1 MIPLSGTEDFGS
13 DGYMDA
19 QRSALSTRRKF
30 GLGVGDLGFNLYW
43 QSTSLFLLFFYTDV
57 LGIPAETAGLIY
69 MVALVWDAAIDPLI
83 GLIADRTRTRLGRYR
98 PYLLFG
104 APVLALTFVL
114 MFASP
119 REPSGLAVILT
130 TISHVLFR
138 TIYAVVSIPYS
149 SLFARVT
156 RDSAERADLA
166 GFRMVFATL
175 SALVISAGTLP
186 LTHILGGGDPRA
198 GWIGLGAIFGVAG
211 TLIIWTVAWSARGLD
226 AFEGVAAERQPL
238 GAAARSILSNTP
250 LHIVLGVIL
259 VTSFSSVFFQKNVIY
274 YFKYVVGDVATASTA
289 LALMAGVTALAVPV
303 WAWLARGRGKRTAW
317 IAGSGFSIAGLL
329 LWRLADGHGLASLLC
344 ALAVLS
350 IGTAASY
357 VCFWAS
363 VPDTVEYGEWRT
375 GARTESL
382 VFGFVTLAQK
392 AALGFGA
399 GGLGFALKG
408 VGYIANQP
416 QSSAT
421 LVGLKTLMLVVPLA
435 GVLIAVALL
444 LFYRLDPKTHRRL
457 VEEIAARKLDMLIA
471 PIA

>member
-1 MIPLSGTEDFGS
+1 MG
-13 DGYMDA
+13 A
-19 QRSALSTRRKF
+19 QATALSTARKL

-57 LGIPAETAGLIY
+57 LGIPAEIAGLIY
-69 MVALVWDAAIDPLI
+69 MLALVWDAAIDPLI
-83 GLIADRTRTRLGRYR
+83 GLIADRTRTRIGRYR

-104 APVLALTFVL
+104 SPVLALAFVL

-119 REPSGLAVILT
+119 REPAAGAVMLT
-130 TISHVLFR
+130 AAAHVLFR
-138 TIYAVVSIPYS
+138 TVYAVVSIPYS

-186 LTHILGGGDPRA
+186 LTHILGGSDPRR
-198 GWIGLGAIFGVAG
+198 GWIALGAIFGIAG
-211 TLIIWTVAWSARGLD
+211 TLIIVLVAWAARGLD
-226 AFEGVAAERQPL
+226 GVDAPAPQRRPASAVA
-238 GAAARSILSNTP
+238 GSILANTP
-250 LHIVLGVIL
+250 LLITLGVIL

-274 YFKYVVGDVATASTA
+274 YFKYVVGDVGAASTA
-289 LALMAGVTALAVPV
+289 LAMMAGLTALAVPF
-303 WAWLARGRGKRTAW
+303 WAWVARSRGKRPAW
-317 IAGSGFSIAGLL
+317 IAGGGFSIAGLV
-329 LWRLADGHGLASLLC
+329 LWRLADGHGLATLLG
-344 ALAVLS
+344 ALAVMS

-357 VCFWAS
+357 VCFWAI

-375 GARTESL
+375 GVRTESF

-399 GGLGFALKG
+399 GGLGFALKA
-408 VGYIANQP
+408 VGYAANKP
-416 QSSAT
+416 QSAAT
-421 LVGLKTLMLVVPLA
+421 LSGLKTLMLAVPLT
-435 GVLIAVALL
+435 GVVIAVVLM

-457 VEEIAARKLDMLIA
+457 VDEIAARELDS
-471 PIA
+471 PITPAI